1 MLLGLVALAIIG
13 CSGGDDEQSESTVAP
28 ALTSTV
34 KASTSGDTG
43 TSDTGTLEVRV
54 TDAPDPSI
62 TAVYV
67 TTDNI
72 EVSIAGEGWV
82 SVIDEEIT
90 FELLALEG
98 VEAILGSAELPAGS
112 YTQIRLS
119 VPQV

>member
-13 CSGGDDEQSESTVAP
+13 CRGGDDEQSESTVAP

-43 TSDTGTLEVRV
+43 TSDTGMLEVRV

-67 TTDNI
+67 TTDN
-72 EVSIAGEGWV
+72 SGG
-82 SVIDEEIT
+82 
-90 FELLALEG
+90 
-98 VEAILGSAELPAGS
+98 GSSGGGNSGNSGGGNSGGGPPDDKGKK
-112 YTQIRLS
+112 
-119 VPQV
+119 PK